1 MKISDVIKLLK
12 DDNVTPI
19 TYHIRGSCFIGAENK
34 SDFSLLVRHRQAKP
48 GLFTCDVIATV
59 KANSGHC
66 AVDVA
71 ARMRIGS
78 RVMTSAASVMTS
90 ATSVMTTATSVMT
103 ATAASAASDVI
114 TMGFRHQNKQR
125 NDCEYH
131 QESHDCNQHKS
142 VKNLHDWISIID
154 EILFH

>member
-34 SDFSLLVRHRQAKP
+34 PDFSLLVRNRQAKP
-48 GLFTCDVIATV
+48 GVFACDVVATV
-59 KANSGHC
+59 KANSSHC

-78 RVMTSAASVMTS
+78 HVMTA
-90 ATSVMTTATSVMT
+90 ATSVMTTAASVMT
-103 ATAASAASDVI
+103 ATAASAASAVI
-114 TMGFRHQNKQR
+114 TPGFRHQKKQR

-142 VKNLHDWISIID
+142 VKNLHDWISIILTKFYFTK
-154 EILFH
+154 IVNVI